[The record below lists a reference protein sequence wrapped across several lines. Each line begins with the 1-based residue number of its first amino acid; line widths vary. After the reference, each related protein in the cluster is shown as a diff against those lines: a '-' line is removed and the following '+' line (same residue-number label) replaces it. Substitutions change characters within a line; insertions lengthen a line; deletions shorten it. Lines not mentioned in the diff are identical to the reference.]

1 MLVMMSLKGMDE
13 PVWGKKIEDVHD
25 WVECLEM
32 VVKVR
37 GIYEHKLFKIGM
49 LNLRGKSK
57 EW

>member
-1 MLVMMSLKGMDE
+1 MVSLKGMDE
-13 PVWGKKIEDVHD
+13 LFWGKKFEDVHD

-32 VVKVR
+32 VVEVR

-49 LNLRGKSK
+49 LNLREKSK